1 MMKAYDRV
9 DWRFL
14 RLVLL
19 HFGLSLEATD
29 WIMGCVS
36 STNFFVLINGSPSD
50 FFKSSRGLRKVSPL
64 SPLLFLLIVKGL
76 SIILLKLVEYGKI
89 EGVTVADG
97 VRITHFIF
105 ADDIILF
112 GK

>member
-1 MMKAYDRV
+1 MR
-9 DWRFL
+9 
-14 RLVLL
+14 
-19 HFGLSLEATD
+19 
-29 WIMGCVS
+29 CVS
-36 STNFFVLINGSPSD
+36 STNFSVLINGIPSG
-50 FFKSSRGLRKVSPL
+50 FFRISRGMRQGCPL
-64 SPLLFLLIVKGL
+64 SPLLFLIIVEGL
-76 SIILLKLVEYGKI
+76 SRIILKLVEYGKI